1 MAGALARAGG
11 LPPGAAFLVSGLG
24 PGALPWKDRGQGSTA
39 NTWRAP
45 GTTWDVVTK
54 ETAHKPGRGRR
65 VSTTGRH
72 RWTGGTTSLSLSRDE
87 EPGVQRL
94 PAKKGPQR
102 GPVRQLPQGQH
113 QGGPVRAQAPPQQYS
128 LPVACFLLISRH
140 ILTLLKLGSFSSR
153 QAVSSQAA
161 SCLFAFYF

>member
-1 MAGALARAGG
+1 M
-11 LPPGAAFLVSGLG
+11 
-24 PGALPWKDRGQGSTA
+24 A
-39 NTWRAP
+39 NTRRAP

-87 EPGVQRL
+87 EPGVQRS
-94 PAKKGPQR
+94 PAKKGPQW

-113 QGGPVRAQAPPQQYS
+113 QGGPVGAQAP
-128 LPVACFLLISRH
+128 
-140 ILTLLKLGSFSSR
+140 TSSNIR
-153 QAVSSQAA
+153 CQWPASS
-161 SCLFAFYF
+161 